1 MLYVDIPTLPELK
14 ALAATRADACVSIYL
29 PTTPVTQDTAASR
42 IELKNLT
49 KVALGQLEAVR
60 FDKRR
65 LAVIGDQLAELADD
79 DGFWKYQAMS
89 LAVLV
94 TPDAMRT
101 FRLPNRLTAMAEVS
115 DRFHLKPLLR
125 AITFPHETFVLALSE
140 NAARLVEAF
149 ADLPAQE
156 VKIRDLPKDGADA
169 LKRQANDKGS
179 QRISDRGKEGEK
191 DLLRKYAR
199 QVDAALRAVLAGRDT
214 PLILAATEPLA
225 SIFRSVNTYPGLVA
239 VGISASPDRMSDAEL
254 AAAARPILDRTYA
267 RDLEAAKDCSRTE
280 RGKAAPPAISR
291 MQRGRQPMVRS
302 SSSCST
308 STKSSPAP
316 WTRPMAVSPSP
327 RGRAPR
333 PMASSMRSPA
343 APCSAARACWRCAR
357 RTSLARRSWLRSCA
371 IPSDGVCAKENPA
384 RQRGVSNPARQRRPL
399 TSSAW
404 RPS

>member
-1 MLYVDIPTLPELK
+1 MQSEMTTMLYVDIPTLPELK

-29 PTTPVTQDTAASR
+29 PTTPVTQETAASR

-49 KVALGQLEAVR
+49 KTALGQLEAVR

-65 LAVIGDQLAELADD
+65 LAGIGDQLAGLADD

-89 LAVLV
+89 LAILV

-125 AITFPHETFVLALSE
+125 AITFPHEAFVLALSE
-140 NAARLVEAF
+140 NAVRLVEAF

-156 VKIRDLPKDGADA
+156 VRIRDLPKDGADA
-169 LKRQANDKGS
+169 LKRQANDKGL
-179 QRISDRGKEGEK
+179 RRESDRGKEGEK

-199 QVDAALRAVLAGRDT
+199 QIDAALRAVLAGRDT
-214 PLILAATEPLA
+214 ALILAATEPLA

-267 RDLEAAKDCSRTE
+267 RDLEAARALFEDRK
-280 RGKAAPPAISR
+280 G
-291 MQRGRQPMVRS
+291 Q
-302 SSSCST
+302 
-308 STKSSPAP
+308 
-316 WTRPMAVSPSP
+316 
-327 RGRAPR
+327 GRAT
-333 PMASSMRSPA
+333 SDISD
-343 APCSAARACWRCAR
+343 AARAATYGAIEQLMLDIDEVIPGTVDEDDGRVTFAEGPSAKTYGIVDEIAGRALLSGAR
-357 RTSLARRSWLRSCA
+357 VLAVRKEDIPGQAQLAAILRY
-371 IPSDGVCAKENPA
+371 PV
-384 RQRGVSNPARQRRPL
+384 
-399 TSSAW
+399 
-404 RPS
+404 

>member
-239 VGISASPDRMSDAEL
+239 AGISASPDRMSDAEF

-267 RDLEAAKDCSRTE
+267 RDLEAAKALFEDRK
-280 RGKAAPPAISR
+280 G
-291 MQRGRQPMVRS
+291 Q
-302 SSSCST
+302 
-308 STKSSPAP
+308 
-316 WTRPMAVSPSP
+316 
-327 RGRAPR
+327 GRAT
-333 PMASSMRSPA
+333 SDISD
-343 APCSAARACWRCAR
+343 AARAATYGAIEQLMLDIDEVIPGTVDEADGRVTFAEGPSAKTYGIVDEIAGRALLSGAR
-357 RTSLARRSWLRSCA
+357 VLAVRKEDIPGRAHLAAILRYP
-371 IPSDGVCAKENPA
+371 I
-384 RQRGVSNPARQRRPL
+384 
-399 TSSAW
+399 
-404 RPS
+404 

>member
-29 PTTPVTQDTAASR
+29 PTTPVTQETAASR

-49 KVALGQLEAVR
+49 KTALGQLEAVR

-65 LAVIGDQLAELADD
+65 LAGIGDQLAGLADD

-89 LAVLV
+89 LAILV

-125 AITFPHETFVLALSE
+125 AITFPHEAFVLALSE
-140 NAARLVEAF
+140 NAVRLVEAF

-156 VKIRDLPKDGADA
+156 VRIRDLPKDGADA
-169 LKRQANDKGS
+169 LKRQANDKGL
-179 QRISDRGKEGEK
+179 RRESDRGKEGEK

-199 QVDAALRAVLAGRDT
+199 QIDAALRAVLAGRDT
-214 PLILAATEPLA
+214 ALILAATEPLA

-267 RDLEAAKDCSRTE
+267 RDLETARRLFEDR
-280 RGKAAPPAISR
+280 RG
-291 MQRGRQPMVRS
+291 Q
-302 SSSCST
+302 
-308 STKSSPAP
+308 
-316 WTRPMAVSPSP
+316 
-327 RGRAPR
+327 GRAT
-333 PMASSMRSPA
+333 SDISD
-343 APCSAARACWRCAR
+343 AARAATYGAIEQLMLDIDEVIPGTVDEADGRVTFAEGPSAKTYGIVDEIAGRALLSGAR
-357 RTSLARRSWLRSCA
+357 VLAVRKEDIPGQAQLAAILRY
-371 IPSDGVCAKENPA
+371 PV
-384 RQRGVSNPARQRRPL
+384 
-399 TSSAW
+399 
-404 RPS
+404 

>member
-179 QRISDRGKEGEK
+179 QRKAIGG
-191 DLLRKYAR
+191 RKGRRTCCASTPAR
-199 QVDAALRAVLAGRDT
+199 SMLPCVQSS
-214 PLILAATEPLA
+214 LAATR
-225 SIFRSVNTYPGLVA
+225 RSFLPRLNRWRRS
-239 VGISASPDRMSDAEL
+239 SAPST
-254 AAAARPILDRTYA
+254 PI
-267 RDLEAAKDCSRTE
+267 
-280 RGKAAPPAISR
+280 RGSWQRESPPA
-291 MQRGRQPMVRS
+291 
-302 SSSCST
+302 
-308 STKSSPAP
+308 
-316 WTRPMAVSPSP
+316 
-327 RGRAPR
+327 
-333 PMASSMRSPA
+333 
-343 APCSAARACWRCAR
+343 
-357 RTSLARRSWLRSCA
+357 RT
-371 IPSDGVCAKENPA
+371 G
-384 RQRGVSNPARQRRPL
+384 
-399 TSSAW
+399 
-404 RPS
+404 